1 MIAIDRDALL
11 CDLAETYGV
20 FSFDSV
26 PVLTL
31 ATLCAGLR
39 GNSRI
44 RHSIGGYKE
53 VPPEFTLVHIADAL
67 TILLSAF
74 SDKTDVPKLY
84 SDIMSG
90 KREEIKNSGFD
101 SIEAFEA
108 ARERIINAGSR

>member
-26 PVLTL
+26 PVMTL

-39 GNSRI
+39 GDSRI

-53 VPPEFTLVHIADAL
+53 IPPEFTLVHIADAL
-67 TILLSAF
+67 TMLLSGLSEDSKEPA
-74 SDKTDVPKLY
+74 LY
-84 SDIMSG
+84 SDVMTG
-90 KREEIKNSGFD
+90 KRAKKSTNGFD
-101 SIEAFEA
+101 SIEEFEA
-108 ARERIINAGSR
+108 ARKRVFNG

>member
-1 MIAIDRDALL
+1 MISIDKDALL

-26 PVLTL
+26 PVATL

-39 GNSRI
+39 GDSRI

-67 TILLSAF
+67 TLLLNAMA
-74 SDKTDVPKLY
+74 DNDNKPELY
-84 SDIMSG
+84 SDMMIG
-90 KREEIKNSGFD
+90 KQKEVEINGFD
-101 SIEAFEA
+101 SIESFEA
-108 ARERIINAGSR
+108 ARKRIING